1 MQTPAPKVANSET
14 DALLTQFAREL
25 ASKAGVSSDE
35 ADVFAKKLR
44 WYQNKAGAICILK
57 RGADRTLLATI
68 SPKSGDWTHLYP
80 SWEAALTVLAEKKA
94 AENVSRR
101 THDDISTG
109 NVPVLA
115 ESEKE

>member
-1 MQTPAPKVANSET
+1 MQTPAPKVANSDT

-57 RGADRTLLATI
+57 RGSDRTLLATI

-80 SWEAALTVLAEKKA
+80 SWESALTLLAEKKA
-94 AENVSRR
+94 VANVSRM
-101 THDDISTG
+101 THDGIEIG
-109 NVPVLA
+109 EIPQ
-115 ESEKE
+115 

>member
-1 MQTPAPKVANSET
+1 MLTPAPDVANNDI

-25 ASKAGVSSDE
+25 ASKAGVSNAD
-35 ADVFAKKLR
+35 ADVFAKSLR

-57 RGADRTLLATI
+57 RGKDRTLLATI
-68 SPKSGDWTHLYP
+68 SPKKGDWTHLYP

-94 AENVSRR
+94 AEGVSRMS
-101 THDDISTG
+101 HEGIAIG
-109 NVPVLA
+109 QVPLA